1 MTVLK
6 GKELIALAKSAQKD
20 HQKIFH
26 QLRQLSNNDVNE
38 LFHTAHE
45 DIFME
50 INCLECANCCS
61 TTPAL
66 ITDKDAQRIARHF
79 KITIRDFYQKYTVRD
94 DDGDDVFRQTPCTF
108 LGKDNYCSI
117 YDVRPNSCREY
128 PHTDHPKMKQ
138 ILDITFKNRE
148 ICPAVFDIVD
158 MMKRLED

>member
-1 MTVLK
+1 MLK
-6 GKELIALAKSAQKD
+6 GKELIALAKSTQKD

-26 QLRQLSNNDVNE
+26 QLRQLSNNDINE

-45 DIFME
+45 EIFQE
-50 INCLECANCCS
+50 INCLNCANCCS

-79 KITIRDFYQKYTVRD
+79 KISTKEFYRKYTVRD
-94 DDGDDVFRQTPCTF
+94 DDGDDVFRQTPCIF

-148 ICPAVFDIVD
+148 VCPAVFDIID
-158 MMKRLED
+158 MMKDSLE